1 MQKELRYEEIADAL
15 DEYVRAHIDPEPAL
29 LHQVQRLTHL
39 RLTYPRMC
47 SGHLQ
52 GRLLKMLCQM
62 VNAHRILELGT
73 YSGYSALSMAEGLTP
88 DPVTGIEELHTIEV
102 FDEIEDFLRDVMSRA
117 GDLGKKIHLHF
128 GDAISLIPEISYQL
142 IVNSYDAEGE
152 HLTNNFRTNNLKLH
166 PVWDVVFIDADKRCY
181 NEYYDLVLP
190 YVRSGGL
197 IIADNTLWDGKV
209 LDPNPKESDTQTRGL
224 QAFNDRI
231 AQDTRV
237 EKVILPMRDG
247 LTIIRVK

>member
-1 MQKELRYEEIADAL
+1 MQNELRYEEIADAL
-15 DEYVRAHIDPEPAL
+15 DEYVRAHIDPEPEL

-62 VNAHRILELGT
+62 ADAHRVLELGT
-73 YSGYSALSMAEGLTP
+73 YSGYSALSMAEGMTP
-88 DPVTGIEELHTIEV
+88 DPVSGIEELHTIEV
-102 FDEIEDFLRDVMSRA
+102 FDELEDFLRDVMDKA
-117 GDLGKKIHLHF
+117 GDLGKKISLHF
-128 GDAISLIPEISYQL
+128 GDALTLVHKISEES
-142 IVNSYDAEGE
+142 
-152 HLTNNFRTNNLKLH
+152 H
-166 PVWDVVFIDADKRCY
+166 PWDLVFIDADKRCY
-181 NEYYDLVLP
+181 NEYYNLVLP
-190 YVRSGGL
+190 YVRPGGI

-224 QAFNDRI
+224 QAFNDRV

-247 LTIIRVK
+247 LTIIRKK